1 MSTDAKTGFK
11 PLFERIL
18 IKPDSVEKKTETGI
32 ILPVEARKRPNTGTV
47 IAVGHMV
54 SKNSECPIQEGDY
67 VLYQR
72 YSGLNVKWAGED
84 FHVVMAN
91 DLVAVLNKD
100 IDTTFEISDHA

>member
-1 MSTDAKTGFK
+1 MQKPALSHCLKEFEVYNTASVDPIGNPVVGSVTDDG
-11 PLFERIL
+11 
-18 IKPDSVEKKTETGI
+18 
-32 ILPVEARKRPNTGTV
+32 GTV

-54 SKNSECPIQEGDY
+54 SKNSECPIKEGDY